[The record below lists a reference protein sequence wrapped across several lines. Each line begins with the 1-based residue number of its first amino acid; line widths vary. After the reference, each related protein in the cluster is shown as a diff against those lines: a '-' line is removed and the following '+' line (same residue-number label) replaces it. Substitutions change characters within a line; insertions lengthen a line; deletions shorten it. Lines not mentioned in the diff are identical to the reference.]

1 MFIRLVQEDQITQ
14 LNKKI
19 EIIYESKLIIDN
31 LQQSILIMTPE
42 GKIHFAN
49 DSYIRY
55 FDCQIQKFMDGL
67 SFPRVLSE
75 HFGVVDSCLIYVRQ
89 LLLMF
94 SRRNL
99 DGQE

>member
-1 MFIRLVQEDQITQ
+1 MLGFGQMVFIRFVQEDQIKQ

-42 GKIHFAN
+42 GKIHSAN

-55 FDCQIQKFMDGL
+55 FDHKIKRFMDDVP
-67 SFPRVLSE
+67 F
-75 HFGVVDSCLIYVRQ
+75 
-89 LLLMF
+89 
-94 SRRNL
+94 
-99 DGQE
+99 